1 MSWSE
6 YLVNTLTPFPK
17 PPSSSPKT
25 RTVIE
30 PVDEEE
36 FGDEEDLPGGQV
48 FPTQDHNEEQDYT
61 QDHNEEQDYPQDQ
74 PIEEEMK
81 QFLTQEKPKLGLID
95 KFKSKDTENQYLLE
109 LLKTI
114 GDLRKEVSKVQSE
127 VRNSKSEQPINIHT
141 IINPPLSFPETSRI
155 DITSPSGIRLVEF
168 HTRNIKFSGKKN
180 DMSINDFLRAGTR
193 LNLALNLNE
202 KDFLTILAT
211 RTTDTA
217 RSMFEYWIGLGYNS
231 KQLFNVC
238 YSTWNTEVS
247 CQKAVMLLGSYNIP
261 KNFTISECIADVSHL
276 GMVASM
282 SGLDESA
289 RNSIRETNVLNTLL
303 TRLPKECKKIIEN
316 QYIRL
321 SQLHGR
327 VPTVLELTLSLV
339 PYHSILNDEIGSC
352 STYNYAPKR
361 AVFDICKIGSSETAA
376 NSGKPFK
383 KFGNKSKVRA
393 LNLNAISTSR
403 SEPIQEHSRGIPSH
417 RVDTY
422 YNVNLISEMH
432 PKLPTHHILA
442 LNESRKYNTK
452 GVQGKGK
459 KYCTF
464 CSGSN
469 HGSEAGCYSMMNDSL
484 RHVYATPS
492 MKSCDTC
499 FSKLD
504 KKLHHSSKL
513 CPIRPLMMES
523 YKKGL
528 VKPLGIFKNYVEKT
542 QSTSK

>member
-6 YLVNTLTPFPK
+6 YLVNTLSPLPK
-17 PPSSSPKT
+17 PFSSSTKT
-25 RTVIE
+25 RTVIT
-30 PVDEEE
+30 PLDEEE
-36 FGDEEDLPGGQV
+36 IGDE
-48 FPTQDHNEEQDYT
+48 QDQ
-61 QDHNEEQDYPQDQ
+61 NEEQDYPQDQ
-74 PIEEEMK
+74 NEEQDYPQDQNEEQDYPQAPIEQEMK

-109 LLKTI
+109 LLNTV
-114 GDLRKEVSKVQSE
+114 GELRKEISKVQSE
-127 VRNSKSEQPINIHT
+127 VRNPKSEQPINIHT

-168 HTRNIKFSGKKN
+168 HTRNLKFSGKKN

-202 KDFLTILAT
+202 KDFLTILST
-211 RTTDTA
+211 RTTDSA

-231 KQLFNVC
+231 KHLFNVA
-238 YSTWNTEVS
+238 YATWNSEVS

-261 KNFTISECIADVSHL
+261 KAFTISECIADISHL

-289 RNSIRETNVLNTLL
+289 RNSIRETNVLNALL

-339 PYHSILNDEIGSC
+339 PYHSILNDEIGAC

-361 AVFDICKIGSSETAA
+361 AVFDICKIGSSEIAA
-376 NSGKPFK
+376 NSGKPKPFK
-383 KFGNKSKVRA
+383 KFGNKSVRA

-403 SEPIQEHSRGIPSH
+403 GETTQDHSRGTPSH
-417 RVDTY
+417 T

-432 PKLPTHHILA
+432 PNLPTHHIFA
-442 LNESRKYNTK
+442 LNEGRKYNTK

-492 MKSCDTC
+492 MKACETC
-499 FSKLD
+499 LTKLD

-513 CPIRPLMMES
+513 CPIRPFMLES
-523 YKKGL
+523 YRKGL
-528 VKPLGIFKNYVEKT
+528 VKPLGIFKSYVEKT
-542 QSTSK
+542 HSTSK